1 MKVNCVC
8 MIRGTMMKQTMVLVV
23 DDDPQM
29 QRLVVRNLQLEG
41 YATLTAA
48 NGQEGVERV
57 REQTPDLILMDVMM
71 PKMDG
76 FTACQQI
83 RSFSLI
89 PIIMLTARGRDEDKV
104 RGLDAGA
111 DDYLTKPFSVEEL
124 LARVRAVLRRADYR
138 QEAAQATPATLTIGD
153 ITIDFSQHLVQ
164 RDGEEIALTPTE
176 YHLFA
181 YLVENAGRVLT
192 QTMLLEQVWGQE
204 YANEYH
210 MLQVNINRLRRKVE
224 ADPAH
229 PRYILTKSGV
239 GYSFARPSA

>member
-1 MKVNCVC
+1 MKPTT
-8 MIRGTMMKQTMVLVV
+8 ILVV

-41 YATLTAA
+41 YATSTAG
-48 NGQEGVERV
+48 NGQEGVEHV
-57 REQTPDLILMDVMM
+57 REQAPDLILMDVMM

-83 RSFSLI
+83 RAFALT

-138 QEAAQATPATLTIGD
+138 QEVAQATPASQTIGE
-153 ITIDFSQHLVQ
+153 ITVDFRQHLVQ
-164 RDGEEIALTPTE
+164 RGDQEITLTPTE
-176 YHLFA
+176 YHLFT
-181 YLVENAGRVLT
+181 YLFENAGRVLT
-192 QTMLLEQVWGQE
+192 QTMLLEQVWGSE
-204 YANEYH
+204 YSHEYH
-210 MLQVNINRLRRKVE
+210 MLQVNINRLRRKIE
-224 ADPAH
+224 ADPSH
-229 PRYILTKSGV
+229 PRSILTKSGV
-239 GYSFARPSA
+239 GYSFARPNT

>member
-1 MKVNCVC
+1 
-8 MIRGTMMKQTMVLVV
+8 MKQTTVLVV

-48 NGQEGVERV
+48 NGQEGVDRV
-57 REQTPDLILMDVMM
+57 REHAPDLILMDVMM

-83 RSFSLI
+83 RSFTLT

-111 DDYLTKPFSVEEL
+111 DDYLTKPFSVDEL
-124 LARVRAVLRRADYR
+124 LARVRAVLRRADFR
-138 QEAAQATPATLTIGD
+138 QEAAQSTPATLTIGD
-153 ITIDFSQHLVQ
+153 ITVDFSQHLVQ
-164 RDGEEIALTPTE
+164 RGGEEVALTPTE
-176 YHLFA
+176 YHLFT
-181 YLVENAGRVLT
+181 YLFENAGRVLT

-210 MLQVNINRLRRKVE
+210 MLQVNINRLRRKLEV
-224 ADPAH
+224 DPAH

-239 GYSFARPSA
+239 GYSFARLSA